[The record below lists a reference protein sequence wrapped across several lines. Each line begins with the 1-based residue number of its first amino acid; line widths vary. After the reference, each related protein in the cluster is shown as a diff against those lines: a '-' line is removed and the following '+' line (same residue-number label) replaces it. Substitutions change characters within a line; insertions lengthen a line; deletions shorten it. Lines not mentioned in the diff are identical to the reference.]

1 MVIGKDLKDW
11 AFLSPLASPLLPL
24 AARLPSPPPPLLS
37 LPVRA
42 QQRCAPLLPLAAT
55 PAIAPAADTGAA
67 ALRPSVA
74 LASPLAP
81 LPLSVPGSWFLVPGS
96 WFPVP
101 GSRFSV
107 LV

>member
-1 MVIGKDLKDW
+1 MVIG
-11 AFLSPLASPLLPL
+11 S
-24 AARLPSPPPPLLS
+24 
-37 LPVRA
+37 
-42 QQRCAPLLPLAAT
+42 PLAAT

-101 GSRFSV
+101 GSRFPVPGSRFSV